1 MKLIR
6 IYKVPY
12 VIKRSVSSFHFD
24 EKSLI
29 IYEKKKKNKKKN
41 SVGVYMI
48 IRKYISKGNFM

>member
-29 IYEKKKKNKKKN
+29 IYEKEKKKKINKVK
-41 SVGVYMI
+41 SLFRETYL
-48 IRKYISKGNFM
+48 RTAQS